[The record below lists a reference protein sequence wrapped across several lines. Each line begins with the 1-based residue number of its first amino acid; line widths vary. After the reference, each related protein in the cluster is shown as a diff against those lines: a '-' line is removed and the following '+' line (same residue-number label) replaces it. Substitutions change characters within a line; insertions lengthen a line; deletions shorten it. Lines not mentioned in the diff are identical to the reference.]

1 MVDKPSWMT
10 PKGPAW
16 QRLSHRPVY
25 ENPWITVDEFD
36 AVAPTGAKALY
47 GLVGMKNLAL
57 GILPLHSDGTVT
69 LVGQHRF
76 PSGTYSWEIPEGGGA
91 KDIDPLTSAQRE
103 LREEA
108 GLEAR
113 EWIHVLDFDVSNS
126 ITDERGL
133 GFLAL
138 DLSPVPVE
146 PDDTEVFAMA
156 RVPFK
161 EALAVA
167 LAGHMRDLITL
178 AMLLRAHHLA
188 VNGEIRRDLAELM
201 LG

>member
-1 MVDKPSWMT
+1 MVDKPKWMT

-16 QRLSHRPVY
+16 QRLTHRPVY
-25 ENPWITVDEFD
+25 ENPWITLDEFD

-113 EWIHVLDFDVSNS
+113 DWIQVLDFDVSNS
-126 ITDERGL
+126 ITDERGV

-138 DLSPVPVE
+138 DLSPVPVD

-178 AMLLRAHHLA
+178 AMLLRAHHMA

-201 LG
+201 LS

>member
-16 QRLSHRPVY
+16 QRLAHRPVY

-91 KDIDPLTSAQRE
+91 KDVDPLTSAQRE

-178 AMLLRAHHLA
+178 TMLLRAHHMA
-188 VNGEIRRDLAELM
+188 VSGEIRRDLAELM
-201 LG
+201 LR

>member
-16 QRLSHRPVY
+16 QRLAHRPVY

-76 PSGTYSWEIPEGGGA
+76 PSGAYSWEIPEGGGA
-91 KDIDPLTSAQRE
+91 KDVDPLTSAQRE

-178 AMLLRAHHLA
+178 AMLLRAHHMA

-201 LG
+201 LR

>member
-1 MVDKPSWMT
+1 
-10 PKGPAW
+10 
-16 QRLSHRPVY
+16 
-25 ENPWITVDEFD
+25 
-36 AVAPTGAKALY
+36 
-47 GLVGMKNLAL
+47 
-57 GILPLHSDGTVT
+57 VT

-91 KDIDPLTSAQRE
+91 KDIDPLISAKRE

-108 GLEAR
+108 GLEAQ
-113 EWIHVLDFDVSNS
+113 EWHQVLDFDVSNS

-138 DLSPVPVE
+138 DLSPVPIE

-178 AMLLRAHHLA
+178 AMLLRAHHMA

-201 LG
+201 LR

>member
-16 QRLSHRPVY
+16 QRLAHRPVY

-91 KDIDPLTSAQRE
+91 KDVDPCSA
-103 LREEA
+103 
-108 GLEAR
+108 
-113 EWIHVLDFDVSNS
+113 
-126 ITDERGL
+126 
-133 GFLAL
+133 
-138 DLSPVPVE
+138 
-146 PDDTEVFAMA
+146 
-156 RVPFK
+156 
-161 EALAVA
+161 
-167 LAGHMRDLITL
+167 
-178 AMLLRAHHLA
+178 
-188 VNGEIRRDLAELM
+188 
-201 LG
+201 

>member
-16 QRLSHRPVY
+16 QRLAHRPVY

-91 KDIDPLTSAQRE
+91 KDVDPLTSAQRE

-108 GLEAR
+108 GLAAR

-178 AMLLRAHHLA
+178 AMLLRAHHMA

-201 LG
+201 LR

>member
-1 MVDKPSWMT
+1 MVDKPGWMT

-16 QRLSHRPVY
+16 QRLAQRPIY

-76 PSGTYSWEIPEGGGA
+76 PLGTYSWEIPEGGGA
-91 KDIDPLTSAQRE
+91 KDIDPLISAQRE

-113 EWIHVLDFDVSNS
+113 DWHQVLDFDVSNS
-126 ITDERGL
+126 VTDERGL
-133 GFLAL
+133 GFVAL
-138 DLSPVPVE
+138 DLSPVPFE

-156 RVPFK
+156 RILFK
-161 EALAVA
+161 EALTAA
-167 LAGHMRDLITL
+167 LGGHIRDLITL
-178 AMLLRAHHLA
+178 AMLLRAHHMA

-201 LG
+201 LR

>member
-1 MVDKPSWMT
+1 MVDKPSWMS

-16 QRLSHRPVY
+16 QRLAHRPVY

-76 PSGTYSWEIPEGGGA
+76 PSGAYSWEIPEGGGA
-91 KDIDPLTSAQRE
+91 KDVDPLTSAKRE

-108 GLEAR
+108 GLEAQ
-113 EWIHVLDFDVSNS
+113 EWFQVLDFDVSNS

-178 AMLLRAHHLA
+178 AMLLRAHHMA

-201 LG
+201 LR